1 VISIDGVG
9 VFLGLDVGKQTH
21 HGHGLTPDGKKVFD
35 KQLPNSEPKLR
46 AVFDKLAAKFGTVLV
61 VVDQPASIG
70 ALPLTVARDAGC
82 QVAYLPGLAMRRI
95 ADLYPGEAKTDAKD
109 AVVIADAARTMPHTL
124 RTLDLADEV
133 TAELTMLVGFDQD
146 LAGEANRTSNRIRG
160 LLTQFHPS
168 LERVL
173 GPRLDHPAITWLL
186 ERYGSPQA
194 LRKAGRRKLVEV
206 VRPRAPRMAER
217 LIDDI
222 FTALDEQ
229 TVTVP
234 GTGTLDVI
242 VPSLAKSLAA
252 VHEQRRTLEARIEAL
267 LEAHPLSQVLT
278 SMPGIGVR
286 TAAVLLTTVGD
297 GSSFPTAAHLA
308 SYAGLAPT
316 TRQSGTSIHGEHAP
330 SSNARCSSPR
340 SRPSTTPPPGPTT
353 TAAEPAAKPTP
364 RPSSASPATA
374 SASCSP
380 CSATE
385 PSTNR
390 GPLDSLDEGHRGTPP
405 AGGEAVR
412 MSEGFPGAS
421 NLVRGGATPPTP
433 HPTAP
438 GRCSSVENG
447 AAKPVIVA
455 IDGPSGTGK
464 SSTSKAVAAQLG
476 LSYLDTGAQYRAIT
490 WWMVT
495 NGIDIA
501 DPSAIAAAAAKP
513 EILSGTDP
521 TGPTITV
528 DGVDVSGPIRE
539 QDVTSKVSAVS
550 AVPEVRARI
559 TELQRA
565 IAASAVTGIVVE
577 GRDIGTT
584 VLPDADLKIFLTA
597 SPEARAARRSGEL
610 KGADLHTTRE
620 ALIKRDAAD
629 SSRKTSPL
637 AKADDAVEVDTT
649 DLTLQQ
655 VIECVVTLVE
665 EKRAGK

>member
-21 HGHGLTPDGKKVFD
+21 HGHGLTLAGKKVFD

-46 AVFDKLAAKFGTVLV
+46 AVFDKLTAKFGTVLV

-124 RTLDLADEV
+124 RTLDLTDEV

-173 GPRLDHPAITWLL
+173 GPRLDHPAVTWLL

-217 LIDDI
+217 LVDDI

-229 TVTVP
+229 TVVVP

-252 VHEQRRTLEARIEAL
+252 VHEQRRALETRIEAL

-286 TAAVLLTTVGD
+286 TAAVLLATVGD

-308 SYAGLAPT
+308 SYAGLAPA

-330 SSNARCSSPR
+330 
-340 SRPSTTPPPGPTT
+340 
-353 TAAEPAAKPTP
+353 
-364 RPSSASPATA
+364 
-374 SASCSP
+374 
-380 CSATE
+380 
-385 PSTNR
+385 
-390 GPLDSLDEGHRGTPP
+390 
-405 AGGEAVR
+405 
-412 MSEGFPGAS
+412 
-421 NLVRGGATPPTP
+421 RGGNRQLKRAMFLSAFAALHDPASRTYYD
-433 HPTAP
+433 
-438 GRCSSVENG
+438 RC
-447 AAKPVIVA
+447 
-455 IDGPSGTGK
+455 
-464 SSTSKAVAAQLG
+464 
-476 LSYLDTGAQYRAIT
+476 
-490 WWMVT
+490 
-495 NGIDIA
+495 
-501 DPSAIAAAAAKP
+501 
-513 EILSGTDP
+513 
-521 TGPTITV
+521 
-528 DGVDVSGPIRE
+528 
-539 QDVTSKVSAVS
+539 
-550 AVPEVRARI
+550 RARGKTHTQALLRLARHRI
-559 TELQRA
+559 SVLFA
-565 IAASAVTGIVVE
+565 ML
-577 GRDIGTT
+577 RDGTFYE
-584 VLPDADLKIFLTA
+584 PRN
-597 SPEARAARRSGEL
+597 PR
-610 KGADLHTTRE
+610 
-620 ALIKRDAAD
+620 
-629 SSRKTSPL
+629 L
-637 AKADDAVEVDTT
+637 A
-649 DLTLQQ
+649 
-655 VIECVVTLVE
+655 
-665 EKRAGK
+665 